1 MYNVHVDT
9 HEQAASSEV
18 KHSKP
23 FYYNLGENTLKC
35 KITIVTAPVN
45 VITMYF
51 QCNYI
56 FHRIC
61 QNVSYYN
68 VVIKKSIV
76 TTMFLHRNKQLN
88 LK

>member
-1 MYNVHVDT
+1 MYNVNVGI

-23 FYYNLGENTLKC
+23 FYYNLGENTLKG
-35 KITIVTAPVN
+35 KITVVTAPVN

-56 FHRIC
+56 SHRIY

-68 VVIKKSIV
+68 FVVKKSII
-76 TTMFLHRNKQLN
+76 TTMFLQRNKQLN
-88 LK
+88 VK